1 MGPGSVRRSSLLLQP
16 VDALGPLLGWCAGRG
31 VGCSAAMRI
40 VHVDPER
47 SFSGGEVQVFLLM
60 EGLRRSGH
68 ECSLAC
74 VPGGAPERE
83 ARERAFVTH
92 AIPMRSDLD
101 LLAVP
106 RLRRAFEDAK
116 ADLVHLHTGRANWLG
131 GMAARLAGRP
141 AISTRRMDRRVKRNW
156 RTRWIY
162 GSLVRYTAAISP
174 AVERRLHDAGVPPE
188 RTRLVWSTV
197 DPETLTPAR
206 SREAVR
212 AVLGVEADEVLL
224 LAAGALV
231 PRKGLDVLLEAL
243 ARLPANVR
251 LCIAGEGPE
260 REALEARAVAIGVEG
275 RVTWLGR
282 REDLPDLLAASD
294 LFVMPSRAEGLG
306 IAALEAMTAGRAVV
320 ASRVGGLGEL
330 VVDGE
335 TGRLVPPEDPEALA
349 GALGELCADS
359 QLRERYGGAGPARV
373 AEGFLPHH
381 MVDAYEELYR
391 EVLAEE
397 HLE

>member
-1 MGPGSVRRSSLLLQP
+1 MAR
-16 VDALGPLLGWCAGRG
+16 GRG
-31 VGCSAAMRI
+31 DGCSAAMRI

-47 SFSGGEVQVFLLM
+47 SFSGGELQVFLLM
-60 EGLRRSGH
+60 EGLRKNGH
-68 ECSLAC
+68 ACWLAC
-74 VPGGAPERE
+74 VPGGAPGRE
-83 ARERAFVTH
+83 ARERGFETF

-106 RLRRAFEDAK
+106 RLRRAFQAAQ

-162 GSLVRYTAAISP
+162 GSLVRRTAAISP
-174 AVERRLHDAGVPPE
+174 AVERRLHAAGVPPE
-188 RTRLVWSTV
+188 RTRLIWSSI
-197 DPETLTPAR
+197 DPAALAPTK
-206 SREAVR
+206 SRESVR
-212 AVLGVEADEVLL
+212 AELDVAPDEVLL

-243 ARLPANVR
+243 PRLSANVR

-260 REALEARAVAIGVEG
+260 REALEARAAANPVEG
-275 RVTWLGR
+275 RVRLLGR
-282 REDLPDLLAASD
+282 REDLPDLLAACD

-306 IAALEAMTAGRAVV
+306 IAALEAMAAGRAVV

-330 VVDGE
+330 VLDGV
-335 TGRLVPPEDPEALA
+335 TGKLVPPDDVDALSA
-349 GALGELCADS
+349 ALSELCADRG
-359 QLRERYGGAGPARV
+359 LRARYGEAGPGRV
-373 AEGFLPHH
+373 ADGFQAEQ
-381 MVDAYEELYR
+381 MVQSYEQLYR

-397 HLE
+397 RER

>member
-1 MGPGSVRRSSLLLQP
+1 
-16 VDALGPLLGWCAGRG
+16 
-31 VGCSAAMRI
+31 MRI
-40 VHVDPER
+40 VHIDPER

-60 EGLRRSGH
+60 EGLRQSGH

-83 ARERAFVTH
+83 AQRRGFETY

-106 RLRRAFEDAK
+106 RLRRAIGDAN

-162 GSLVRYTAAISP
+162 GSLVRHTAAISP
-174 AVERRLHDAGVPPE
+174 AVERRLHDAGVPTD
-188 RTRLVWSTV
+188 RTRLIWSSV
-197 DPETLTPAR
+197 DPDALEARR
-206 SREAVR
+206 SRESVR
-212 AVLGVEADEVLL
+212 AEFGVGPNEVLL

-243 ARLPANVR
+243 PRLSANVR
-251 LCIAGEGPE
+251 LWIAGGGPE
-260 REALEARAVAIGVEG
+260 REALEARAAATESEG
-275 RVTWLGR
+275 RVSFLGR
-282 REDLPDLLAASD
+282 RDDLPDLLGACD

-330 VVDGE
+330 VVDGVNG
-335 TGRLVPPEDPEALA
+335 TLVPPDDVDALSA
-349 GALGELCADS
+349 ALSELCDDRD
-359 QLRERYGGAGPARV
+359 LRARYGEAGPDRV
-373 AEGFLPHH
+373 ADGFLAEQ
-381 MVDAYEELYR
+381 MVNAYEELYR

-397 HLE
+397 CEQ

>member
-1 MGPGSVRRSSLLLQP
+1 
-16 VDALGPLLGWCAGRG
+16 
-31 VGCSAAMRI
+31 MRI

-47 SFSGGEVQVFLLM
+47 SCSGGEVQVFLLM
-60 EGLRRSGH
+60 EGLRERGH
-68 ECSLAC
+68 ACSLAC
-74 VPGGAPERE
+74 VPDGAPERE
-83 ARERAFVTH
+83 ALERGFETF

-101 LLAVP
+101 LFAVP
-106 RLRRAFEDAK
+106 RLRRAIQTAQ

-162 GSLVRYTAAISP
+162 GSLVRRTAAISP
-174 AVERRLHDAGVPPE
+174 AVERRLHDAGVPPD
-188 RTRLVWSTV
+188 RTRLIWSSI
-197 DPETLTPAR
+197 DPAALAPAK
-206 SREAVR
+206 SRESVR
-212 AVLGVEADEVLL
+212 TELNVAPDEVLL

-243 ARLPANVR
+243 PRLSANVR

-260 REALEARAVAIGVEG
+260 REVLEALAAASAVEG
-275 RVTWLGR
+275 RVRLLGR
-282 REDLPDLLAASD
+282 REDLPDLLAACD

-306 IAALEAMTAGRAVV
+306 IAALEAMAAGRAVV

-330 VVDGE
+330 VLDGV
-335 TGRLVPPEDPEALA
+335 TGRLVPPDDVDALSAALA
-349 GALGELCADS
+349 ALCADRG
-359 QLRERYGGAGPARV
+359 LRARYGEAGAGRIAD
-373 AEGFLPHH
+373 GFRADQ
-381 MVDAYEELYR
+381 MVQAYEQLYR

-397 HLE
+397 RER